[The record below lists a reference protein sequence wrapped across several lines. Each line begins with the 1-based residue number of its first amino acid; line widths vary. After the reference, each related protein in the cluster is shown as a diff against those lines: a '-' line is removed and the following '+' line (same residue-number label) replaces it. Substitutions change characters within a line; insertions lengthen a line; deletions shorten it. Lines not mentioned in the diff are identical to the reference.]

1 MSQIKI
7 PVEFMEVF
15 PKFIKK
21 YLPGNV
27 SKFDIQGKILP
38 CIKYPNGKFGYFEQK
53 RKLTQTD
60 WLFHFFL
67 SPKIVNGMLNASL
80 SISGLSE
87 DKTKLNWISMDIDD
101 AYQMSVW
108 KTRLQ
113 PHLDLIGVEYFI
125 EWGGNESE
133 DGTFDRCH
141 VMIFFQDIDLA
152 TATEFTRQ
160 LFFNVD
166 EPIFASEMGHFNNP
180 DGSPRTTMDGHWFD
194 EIFPINK
201 PNNKIRPPFGYH
213 CKEGRERRY
222 PCEFKNQR
230 LETAI
235 EVMQGVID
243 CKPVTLDFIKSY
255 VSPDVM
261 QRLASK
267 IDWADKINKR
277 LSRLFSFYY
286 QPYKLRLPVENIPT
300 LLQPVVRNC
309 PTINRLLTETAERGF
324 IEETGD
330 THHNGQLML
339 RGVTK
344 YLDAQYNTTE
354 GQEFY
359 DYLRETYRFRSD
371 ESHQLEGLKHEE
383 NPIRYFAGC
392 QKWHLKFGLCGDCKF
407 FGKITSPRQF
417 IRGQVIRPEFVK
429 NVKLHNVDWLRVN
442 DLPKEK
448 NRLIEDVVSRSFKT
462 KSFKYPQGCGKSV
475 SIVRAS
481 MEELVKLGMKVI
493 VAVPSTDL
501 ALEYKKDLQAKG
513 VNSFILSS
521 HKSTFDPKRRER
533 VTDLVCPFFDEM
545 QELEK
550 LGVSNS
556 TIKESFCSS
565 CVHNEECP
573 YPRQYSEVLD
583 PVHQVVIIQ
592 HAHFSC
598 QEVIFDLMSKGFN
611 IIYIDETFIESLFK
625 FVPVA
630 LRDIS
635 ALREAGKQYQQPW
648 AEELADWLSCKTSP
662 GDRINPDE
670 TGLGL
675 VKSYFDSIMLKW
687 TIPDYIRLHNQKR
700 LVNPVAGIEAIYE
713 IPNLSV
719 KAFTDATSPDK
730 LTKHLTGID
739 DIEVIGAETLL
750 DIKAIHPDNEIIQVL
765 DFNSSVSWLEN
776 EEVFSLIL
784 DKIAKDIDEDDSNK
798 RHLITA
804 YLKDH
809 TRIKTY
815 LEANHPTSLS
825 KIEISAITKGVNRY
839 SDFDTQT
846 ILANILFLGKDYY
859 ETKYKY
865 VQIANYH
872 RLRKGLK
879 PIPNLYPINIDTKS
893 TIPIKW
899 ETVKRVVNGSLLE
912 FPQFKV
918 PKPAPGANEYD
929 DNYWFRLI
937 YEKTVGEIQQAIRVR
952 LTKDKPRKITILN
965 NVDLPS
971 INTTQYKTLEQ
982 WLTGL

>member
-1 MSQIKI
+1 MSEIKI
-7 PVEFMEVF
+7 PHEFIEVF

-27 SKFDIQGKILP
+27 SKFDIQGEILP

-60 WLFHFFL
+60 WMFHFFL
-67 SPKIVNGMLNASL
+67 SPKVSNGMLKASL
-80 SISGLSE
+80 SLSGLADDGTSL
-87 DKTKLNWISMDIDD
+87 KWISIDIDD
-101 AYQMSVW
+101 SYQMSVW
-108 KTRLQ
+108 ETRLQ

-125 EWGGNESE
+125 EWGGDEV
-133 DGTFDRCH
+133 DGEFNRCH
-141 VMIFFQDIDLA
+141 VMIFFEDIDLA

-160 LFFNVD
+160 LFFNID
-166 EPIFASEMGHFNNP
+166 EPIFANEVGHFTNP
-180 DGSPRTTMDGHWFD
+180 DGTVRTTVDGNWFD

-201 PNNKIRPPFGYH
+201 PKNKIRPPFGYH
-213 CKEGRERRY
+213 CKKGRERRY
-222 PCEFKNQR
+222 PCEYKGVR
-230 LETAI
+230 LDTAI
-235 EVMQGVID
+235 TVMQGVID
-243 CKPVTLDFIKSY
+243 CKSVTLDFIKNY

-261 QRLASK
+261 QKLVSK
-267 IDWADKINKR
+267 INWADKISKR
-277 LSRLFSFYY
+277 LNRLFSFYY
-286 QPYKLRLPVENIPT
+286 LPYKLRLPVDNIP
-300 LLQPVVRNC
+300 LKLQPVVRNC
-309 PTINRLLTETAERGF
+309 PAINKLLSDTVDKDF
-324 IEETGD
+324 IEKTGD
-330 THHNGQLML
+330 THHYGQLML

-344 YLDAQYNTTE
+344 YLDARYKTDEGETFYN
-354 GQEFY
+354 F
-359 DYLRETYRFRSD
+359 LRENYRFRSD
-371 ESHQLEGLKHEE
+371 EDHQLERLEHEE

-392 QKWHLKFGLCGDCKF
+392 EKWHKKFGLCGDCKF
-407 FGKITSPRQF
+407 LEKITSPRQF
-417 IRGQVIRPEFVK
+417 IEGKVIKSEFIRQVP
-429 NVKLHNVDWLRVN
+429 LSNVDWLRVN
-442 DLPKEK
+442 DLPKERQK
-448 NRLIEDVVSRSFKT
+448 LIEAVIAKSYVT

-481 MEELVKLGMKVI
+481 IEELTGMGLKVI
-493 VAVPSTDL
+493 VAVNSTDL
-501 ALEYKKDLQAKG
+501 ALEYKKDLGVKG
-513 VNSFILSS
+513 INSFVLSS
-521 HKSTFDPKRRER
+521 HKSTFDPKRKER

-545 QELEK
+545 QEMEK

-556 TIKESFCSS
+556 TIKETFCAS
-565 CVHNEECP
+565 CQHNSGCP

-583 PVHQVVIIQ
+583 PIHQVVIIQ

-598 QEVIFDLMSKGFN
+598 QEVMFDLMSKGFN

-625 FVPVA
+625 FVPVSLQDIIA
-630 LRDIS
+630 LRG
-635 ALREAGKQYQQPW
+635 AAKQHNQPW
-648 AEELADWLSCKTSP
+648 AEQLADWLSCKTSP
-662 GDRINPDE
+662 GERINPDE
-670 TGLGL
+670 TGLLL
-675 VKSYFDSIMLKW
+675 VKSYFDTVFLKW
-687 TIPDYIRLHNQKR
+687 TVPDYIRLHNQKR

-719 KAFTDATSPDK
+719 KAFTDATNPTE
-730 LTKHLTGID
+730 LTRHLTGLEN
-739 DIEVIGAETLL
+739 IEVVGENVLL

-776 EEVFSLIL
+776 EEVFNLIL
-784 DKIAKDIDEDDSNK
+784 EKIAKDIEEDDSNK

-809 TRIKTY
+809 GRIKTY
-815 LEANHPTSLS
+815 FEGNHPTLLP

-839 SDFDTQT
+839 SEFDTQT

-859 ETKYKY
+859 QTKYKY

-872 RLRKGLK
+872 RLKKGLK
-879 PIPNLYPINIDTKS
+879 PIPNLYPVNVDEKS
-893 TIPIKW
+893 QIPITW
-899 ETVKRVVNGSLLE
+899 ETVSRVVNGSLLE

-918 PKPAPGANEYD
+918 PKPAKGANEYD